1 MTSEQATGT
10 YPNEGEPSKVQH
22 RRRGDGERGQVLV
35 IVAVGMVAL
44 VAMVGVVVDGGYAWG
59 KQRDTQNA
67 ADASAKAG
75 AVKLAEN
82 LAGKSPANVDADV
95 LSAVADTAAGNVVG
109 LPAAYYT
116 TMAGTLL
123 TPAGAPAT
131 GTGDAARV
139 GGGVI
144 PPGAAGVRA
153 VTDQTFDTF
162 LARVIGFNQLTT
174 SADAT
179 AVAGY
184 LASCEASAGCIVLPV
199 TVPVTVLAC
208 DSQNNPAP
216 VTNSGGDKILWTSP
230 SNPLTIPLCKN
241 GPGNVGWLDWSPPA
255 GGTSELVQAILTPSN
270 IYLKWPGWYFITSTG
285 NVNSKSVEDAIN
297 TYAGDPVLIPQFDL
311 TCDATPTGP
320 GVLDCPVG
328 HVGGNG
334 QNQWYH
340 LAGMSTFQLCS
351 SNPAKG
357 MPECDVPG
365 PKNFTKGAYI
375 NGNDNATC
383 DTGNGATS
391 CLAGK
396 FVEIVY
402 EGELQAAPGV
412 NGASSVVGIQLIE

>member
-1 MTSEQATGT
+1 MTSEHANTISPDERG
-10 YPNEGEPSKVQH
+10 PSKVKP
-22 RRRGDGERGQVLV
+22 RRWGDGERGQVLV
-35 IVAVGMVAL
+35 IVAIGMVTL
-44 VAMVGVVVDGGYAWG
+44 VAMVGLVVDGGYAWG

-82 LAGKSPANVDADV
+82 LAGKVPANVDSDV
-95 LSAVADTAAGNVVG
+95 FDAVADTAAGNVVG

-116 TMAGTLL
+116 DMAGTLL
-123 TPAGAPAT
+123 DPTGAPAT
-131 GTGDAARV
+131 STDDAAQV
-139 GGGVI
+139 GDGFI
-144 PPGAAGVRA
+144 PSGAAGVRA

-199 TVPVTVLAC
+199 TVPVTVMAC
-208 DSQNNPAP
+208 DSQNDPAP
-216 VTNSGGDKILWTSP
+216 VTDSDGDKILWTSP
-230 SNPLTIPLCKN
+230 SDPLTVPLCKN
-241 GPGNVGWLDWSPPA
+241 GPGNVGWLDWTPQA
-255 GGTSELVQAILTPSN
+255 GGTSELVDAILTPSN
-270 IYLKWPGWYFITSTG
+270 IYLKWPGWYYITSTG
-285 NVNSKSVEDAIN
+285 NINSASVEDAIN

-311 TCDATPTGP
+311 TCDAPPTGP
-320 GVLDCPVG
+320 GVTDCPTG

-340 LAGMSTFQLCS
+340 LAGMSTFRFCS
-351 SNPAKG
+351 DDPAKE
-357 MPECDVPG
+357 MPECDIPG
-365 PKNFTKGAYI
+365 PKNFTQGAYI
-375 NGNDNATC
+375 GGTDQATC

-396 FVEIVY
+396 FVQIVY
-402 EGELQAAPGV
+402 DGEVQAAPGV
-412 NGASSVVGIQLIE
+412 NGPSSIVGIQLIE